1 MKFINNRE
9 TIRDIIGEDEVA
21 AMTQE
26 EKETTGETM
35 IKIEEEEENIKDR
48 TTGTGMTQEIKRE
61 EAGQEALIDD
71 KGRNSLIINFKF
83 VKIKP

>member
-35 IKIEEEEENIKDR
+35 IKIEGEEENIKDR

-83 VKIKP
+83 VIIKP